1 MLSSPKWA
9 CSHHIMRVVI
19 SGASGLIGTALTESL
34 RADQHEVIAL
44 VRRRARGP
52 FESEWDPAA
61 GVIDQ
66 DVVQSADAVVN
77 LSGASIGAK
86 RLTDSHKR
94 LVKQSR
100 LDSTGLI
107 SRAYASRTDGVL
119 ISGSAMGFYGARGDE
134 VLSER
139 SDPGDTFLSDIA
151 VSWEAAAAPA
161 VDAGVRTVFI
171 RSGLVLAPDGGFAA
185 RLLPLV
191 KRGLLGGLGGAN
203 AWHAWITLHDEIRAI
218 RFLID
223 SQHAGPANIIA
234 PKAVRDRELMKALT
248 RVAGKTPGFVVPAWA
263 LQVAIGPAIDD
274 LLSSQ
279 NARPGVLTRLG
290 FEWDHPTIEDGATW
304 VMTEAGLAPPSM

>member
-1 MLSSPKWA
+1 M
-9 CSHHIMRVVI
+9 
-19 SGASGLIGTALTESL
+19 
-34 RADQHEVIAL
+34 
-44 VRRRARGP
+44 RRAPRGP

-61 GVIDQ
+61 GVIDA

-77 LSGASIGAK
+77 LAGASIGSK
-86 RLTDSHKR
+86 RLTNSYKK

-100 LDSTGLI
+100 LDSTDLI
-107 SRAYASRTDGVL
+107 ARAYAPRTDGAL
-119 ISGSAMGFYGARGDE
+119 ISGSSMGYYGTRGNE

-139 SDPGDTFLSDIA
+139 SAPGDTFLSDIA
-151 VSWEAAAAPA
+151 AAWERAAAPA

-171 RSGLVLAPDGGFAA
+171 RTGLVLAPHGGFAA

-203 AWHAWITLHDEIRAI
+203 PWHSWITLHDEVRAI

-223 SQHAGPANIIA
+223 SHHAGPANLIA
-234 PKAVRDRELMKALT
+234 PEAVRDQQLMTAFSAAVGKSAGL
-248 RVAGKTPGFVVPAWA
+248 VAPAWA
-263 LQVAIGPAIDD
+263 LELVIGSAIDD

-290 FEWDHPTIEDGATW
+290 FKWDHASIDEATTW
-304 VMTEAGLAPPSM
+304 VMTEAGLVQPTT